1 MSTGL
6 QTPKE
11 FLDHVVGPDMVDF
24 SQPGQADLRVAFH
37 ACTSLLSL
45 RDWVAAK
52 YDGSQWADGANT
64 FGPIDKKTV
73 VTFQNDL
80 VAVEPNFQIIFDIAN
95 ASKHMVLN
103 TTRRMTAPYGAESVA
118 IITTSN
124 STGGNT
130 QRVVVE
136 IATRVHDVLQC
147 AESVHKAWKSLFAQ
161 NGW

>member
-1 MSTGL
+1 L
-6 QTPKE
+6 
-11 FLDHVVGPDMVDF
+11 
-24 SQPGQADLRVAFH
+24 AFH

-45 RDWVAAK
+45 RDWVVAK
-52 YDGSQWADGANT
+52 YDGSQWTAGTKT
-64 FGPIDKKTV
+64 FGPIDKNKPV

-80 VAVEPNFQIIFDIAN
+80 VAVEPNCEIIFDIAN
-95 ASKHMVLN
+95 ASKHMVLS
-103 TTRRMTAPYGAESVA
+103 TTRRMTDLYGAANVA

-130 QRVVVE
+130 QPVFVE
-136 IATRVHDVLQC
+136 IGTRFHDVLRC